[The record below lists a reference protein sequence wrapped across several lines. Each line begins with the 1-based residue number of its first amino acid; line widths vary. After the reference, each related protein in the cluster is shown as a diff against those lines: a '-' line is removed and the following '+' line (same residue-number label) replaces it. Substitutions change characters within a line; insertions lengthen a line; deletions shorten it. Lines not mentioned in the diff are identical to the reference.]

1 MEFAKYDREGFL
13 GLTEVVRVASVDNF
27 FDYWL
32 RLNHFTPS
40 ALIALNGSEQWSAD
54 AIAKSARS
62 LQDAG
67 LVHTPTFL
75 DDALNFYNG
84 RVRTDDV
91 PLLTDNYAPIDTM
104 VF

>member
-1 MEFAKYDREGFL
+1 M
-13 GLTEVVRVASVDNF
+13 
-27 FDYWL
+27 
-32 RLNHFTPS
+32 
-40 ALIALNGSEQWSAD
+40 LIALNGPEPWSAES
-54 AIAKSARS
+54 IAKSARS

-91 PLLTDNYAPIDTM
+91 PLLTDNYAPTDTM